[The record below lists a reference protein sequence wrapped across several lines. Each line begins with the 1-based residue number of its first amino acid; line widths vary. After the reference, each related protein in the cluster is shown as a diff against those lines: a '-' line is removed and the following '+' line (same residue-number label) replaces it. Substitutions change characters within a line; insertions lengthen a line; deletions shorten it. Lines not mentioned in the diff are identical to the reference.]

1 MKDEKHLGLKLTTII
16 LAMIYPII
24 VLLSIGQVKSFSVT
38 WNTDLQPLFIFTNAI
53 TSYFLFSSDRWRFSA
68 LFLLL
73 LTCISVEF
81 SSTFHDLLAAI
92 FFISCIKPMLA
103 INRLKPYVIL
113 YILSV
118 PTIFMVN
125 LFWFETVAVWIL
137 CLYHLHYLFV
147 KINLQK

>member
-1 MKDEKHLGLKLTTII
+1 
-16 LAMIYPII
+16 MIYPII